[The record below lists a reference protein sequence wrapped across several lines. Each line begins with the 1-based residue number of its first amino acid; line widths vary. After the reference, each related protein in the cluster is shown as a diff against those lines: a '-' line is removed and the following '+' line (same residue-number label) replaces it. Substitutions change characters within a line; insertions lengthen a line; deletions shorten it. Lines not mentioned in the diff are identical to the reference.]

1 MVAPRSHSGSRAA
14 NTSVTVH
21 DAVLSADGQLA
32 RRTGTTLS
40 AHINQTLADD
50 LRRRKLAE
58 LIAAYE
64 AKHGEISEAELA
76 RARAAMRFR

>member
-1 MVAPRSHSGSRAA
+1 MARRSSPIRAA
-14 NTSVTVH
+14 KISITVD
-21 DAVLSADGQLA
+21 DAVLREA
-32 RRTGTTLS
+32 RRVARRSGKTLS
-40 AHINQTLADD
+40 AHVNQTLEED

-64 AKHGEISEAELA
+64 AKHGEITEAELA